1 MTSARIP
8 IITLHKN
15 LIVPV
20 QGSLGDDV
28 VAQLQEDVTRRIEQN
43 DASGLVIDLSGVDLL
58 DSYMTRGIRD
68 LAVTA
73 RLMGVHTVVSGL
85 SPAIAITLVEMGL
98 EIPGI
103 ETALNLDRAVELLA
117 ERRDAQADA
126 LPEAGH
132 G

>member
-1 MTSARIP
+1 MASARIP
-8 IITLHKN
+8 IISLHRN

-68 LAVTA
+68 LALTA

-117 ERRDAQADA
+117 ERRDTQPDA